1 MKRTWFPAPTTLLKN
16 CRPLRLTAILPLLGL
31 LVTLAAGSV
40 AQASLLGTAGQYGEF
55 VLGDSTRWGADSHGK
70 IAVGGNL
77 TFPGSGFTV
86 ASQQSNATTNLV
98 VGGTFNANGASVK
111 GSIVTGGN
119 ATYTNPTVFGNFS
132 SNGSLTLGSGGTVN
146 GNVRHATTYN
156 QNGTT
161 VSGTNTTGT
170 TPLPVDFASEATY
183 LKALSLAQVNPSDPT
198 PTFQWSQMF
207 ITAGAGAHY
216 FNLTSA
222 NILASPG
229 GFVITAPAGSSVV
242 LNVSGSGFTFPN
254 TGLTLSGGIS
264 LSDILWN
271 FYDAT
276 SFTMSSANGTF
287 LAPLAAV
294 TANSGGFNGNL
305 IVGSLYGNVETH
317 TTYNGTP
324 TFYDGELRSPP
335 PVPEPAALGMLLV
348 GAISGASFF
357 RRRTA

>member
-1 MKRTWFPAPTTLLKN
+1 MKREWFRSPSPLSSFAQFGATL
-16 CRPLRLTAILPLLGL
+16 ALLGL
-31 LVTLAAGSV
+31 VLTLGIGST

-77 TFPGSGFTV
+77 TFPGNGFTV
-86 ASQQSNATTNLV
+86 ASQQANNTTNLV

-146 GNVRHATTYN
+146 GDVRYN
-156 QNGTT
+156 AFYNRNGTT
-161 VSGTNTTGT
+161 VSGSTTGGVT
-170 TPLPVDFASEATY
+170 TPLPVDFAAEAAY
-183 LKALSLAQVNPSDPT
+183 LKALSLAQVDPTDPT
-198 PTFQWSQMF
+198 PEFKWSQMF
-207 ITAGAGAHY
+207 VNVGAGAHY

-222 NILASPG
+222 DIATAPG
-229 GFVITAPAGSSVV
+229 GFVITAPAGSTVV

-254 TGLTLSGGIS
+254 TGMTLSGGIS
-264 LSDILWN
+264 ISDILWN

-317 TTYNGTP
+317 TNYNGTP
-324 TFYDGELRSPP
+324 TLFDGDLRTP
-335 PVPEPAALGMLLV
+335 PVPEPASLGMLLV
-348 GAISGASFF
+348 GAIGGTSLL